1 MGTLLTTK
9 PRASRRVSDCQNSHV
24 NDERYIN
31 INGTAEKVYT
41 VDDVFLR
48 IEKNLNDF
56 YGTNHKLE

>member
-1 MGTLLTTK
+1 MSTLLTTK
-9 PRASRRVSDCQNSHV
+9 PRTFRRVSDSQSNHANSG
-24 NDERYIN
+24 RYVN

-56 YGTNHKLE
+56 YGTNYKLE